1 MKVKICGLK
10 TLADSLATCQAGADM
25 LGFNF
30 YEPSARYLAVDDCR
44 QIVAAVKA
52 AYPTVVCVGVFVNHP
67 LAQINAIISITGLDL
82 AQLSGDEPPET
93 LAALGPK
100 GFRALRSQTLA
111 EAHQA
116 AEKLSRRATPP
127 AFLLDSHQKGAYGGT
142 GKTGDWQVAAE
153 IATQY
158 PILLAGGLSPENVAS
173 AINAVQPWG
182 VDVASGVESQRGVKD
197 LGKIKIFI
205 QQAKAAAQIKL
216 N

>member
-10 TLADSLATCQAGADM
+10 TVADSLATCQAGADM

-30 YEPSARYLAVDDCR
+30 YEPSPRYLAVDDCR

-52 AYPTVVCVGVFVNHP
+52 EYPAVICVGVFVNHTP
-67 LAQINAIISITGLDL
+67 DQINAILPNTGLDL
-82 AQLSGDEPPET
+82 AQLAGDEPLET
-93 LAALGPK
+93 LTTLAQK
-100 GFRALRSQTLA
+100 GFQALRSQTVA
-111 EAHQA
+111 EAHQS
-116 AEKLSRRATPP
+116 AEKLPRRANPP

-153 IATQY
+153 IAKQY
-158 PILLAGGLSPENVAS
+158 PILLAGGLNPENIAS
-173 AINAVQPWG
+173 AIEAVQPWG

-197 LGKIKIFI
+197 LGKIKAFI